1 VTCII
6 AQPRAVQG
14 RRGIRARQFLE
25 HASDLAIQ
33 GVERRPHYGDAL
45 AGQILEIARLENVRH
60 AVPDVLCQAG
70 FEIAVQQAREI
81 VRRLI
86 DVLGGG
92 QDFLRRE
99 LASWTTASS
108 RRRYG
113 PSAPKA
119 RRSSLVLVAAGEWRQ
134 AEAAALTQVA
144 ETRPVAR
151 ECR

>member
-33 GVERRPHYGDAL
+33 GVERRPHFGDAL

-70 FEIAVQQAREI
+70 FEIAFQQAREI

-99 LASWTTASS
+99 LAVLDDGVQLVGDTAV
-108 RRRYG
+108 G
-113 PSAPKA
+113 AESAPFIA
-119 RRSSLVLVAAGEWRQ
+119 CPCCGRRMAASRSRSSDASR
-134 AEAAALTQVA
+134 
-144 ETRPVAR
+144 
-151 ECR
+151 

>member
-33 GVERRPHYGDAL
+33 GVERRPHFGDAL

-70 FEIAVQQAREI
+70 FEIAFQQAREI
-81 VRRLI
+81 VHRLI

-99 LASWTTASS
+99 LAVPDDGVQLVGAERPPFIACPCCGRRMAASRS
-108 RRRYG
+108 
-113 PSAPKA
+113 
-119 RRSSLVLVAAGEWRQ
+119 RSSDASR
-134 AEAAALTQVA
+134 
-144 ETRPVAR
+144 
-151 ECR
+151 

>member
-1 VTCII
+1 MTCII

-25 HASDLAIQ
+25 HASDLAMK
-33 GVERRPHYGDAL
+33 GVERRPHFGDAL

-70 FEIAVQQAREI
+70 FEIAFQQAREI

-99 LASWTTASS
+99 LTVPDDGVQLVGDTG
-108 RRRYG
+108 RRRR
-113 PSAPKA
+113 KL
-119 RRSSLVLVAAGEWRQ
+119 RHDAAGRRRTRGC
-134 AEAAALTQVA
+134 AAPA
-144 ETRPVAR
+144 
-151 ECR
+151 